1 MLTMRRSGLVGLVL
15 LSVVA
20 ACSSSETRRESAKAS
35 GAASGT
41 SVVSSATDESGR
53 TENAT
58 PDAPGTRSG
67 EASSGARPTP
77 VAPGSVAPRDVHA
90 DRERVIEQAA
100 DEDRPSGGAEARI
113 EPDQPVYKPGAG
125 VLPRYSVRTIDKKD
139 GGPEPDSGIMKF
151 VPGSKIDL
159 PPPAAK
165 PPEKIDGKDEPGQS
179 ILVPREVK

>member
-1 MLTMRRSGLVGLVL
+1 MSRKGLLALVL
-15 LSVVA
+15 LSVAA
-20 ACSSSETRRESAKAS
+20 ACSSSETRRESAKTS
-35 GAASGT
+35 GGASGT
-41 SVVSSATDESGR
+41 SVVTSASESDESRR

-67 EASSGARPTP
+67 EASSGVKPTP
-77 VAPGSVAPRDVHA
+77 VAPGSVVPRDVHA

-139 GGPEPDSGIMKF
+139 SGPEPDSGIMKY

-165 PPEKIDGKDEPGQS
+165 PPEKIEGKDEPGQS
-179 ILVPREVK
+179 ILLPKEVK